1 MEAATDNCVQPN
13 RRRLLRATNDP
24 RSEVAVGICHQ
35 YQCKTLALRACF
47 AWVCTSISP
56 DFGCVMKSTKRER
69 WALDSRGCQKSNVDK
84 VPTVAKDTCRLV
96 PLHHLNFV
104 LVLGGQ
110 PSLVICK
117 LLVVRQKSTRRNS
130 LGIWDVLVAPR
141 VLEVEYFYA
150 MVRHEAFHD
159 VKVYRFIIYL

>member
-1 MEAATDNCVQPN
+1 M
-13 RRRLLRATNDP
+13 
-24 RSEVAVGICHQ
+24 
-35 YQCKTLALRACF
+35 
-47 AWVCTSISP
+47 
-56 DFGCVMKSTKRER
+56 
-69 WALDSRGCQKSNVDK
+69 
-84 VPTVAKDTCRLV
+84 

-150 MVRHEAFHD
+150 MVRHEAFRLLLLLLL
-159 VKVYRFIIYL
+159 VLLMLLLLLMLPSLM

>member
-1 MEAATDNCVQPN
+1 M
-13 RRRLLRATNDP
+13 
-24 RSEVAVGICHQ
+24 
-35 YQCKTLALRACF
+35 
-47 AWVCTSISP
+47 
-56 DFGCVMKSTKRER
+56 
-69 WALDSRGCQKSNVDK
+69 
-84 VPTVAKDTCRLV
+84 

-130 LGIWDVLVAPR
+130 LGIWGVLVAPR
-141 VLEVEYFYA
+141 ILEVEYFYA

-159 VKVYRFIIYL
+159 VKVVVPRLLLLLLLVLLMLLLLLMLPSLM

>member
-1 MEAATDNCVQPN
+1 MLFARWISCKAVL
-13 RRRLLRATNDP
+13 RRRGLQKRLKHLLGT
-24 RSEVAVGICHQ
+24 HL
-35 YQCKTLALRACF
+35 T
-47 AWVCTSISP
+47 
-56 DFGCVMKSTKRER
+56 
-69 WALDSRGCQKSNVDK
+69 WASLVSQQQLKQK
-84 VPTVAKDTCRLV
+84 RLV
-96 PLHHLNFV
+96 PSHHLNFE

-110 PSLVICK
+110 PSFVICK

-159 VKVYRFIIYL
+159 VKVVVPRLLLLLLLVLLMLLLLLMLPSLM

>member
-1 MEAATDNCVQPN
+1 MP
-13 RRRLLRATNDP
+13 
-24 RSEVAVGICHQ
+24 S
-35 YQCKTLALRACF
+35 
-47 AWVCTSISP
+47 
-56 DFGCVMKSTKRER
+56 
-69 WALDSRGCQKSNVDK
+69 
-84 VPTVAKDTCRLV
+84 
-96 PLHHLNFV
+96 HHLNFV

-159 VKVYRFIIYL
+159 VKVVVPRLLLLLLLVLLMLLLLLMLPLELLLRNSCVSLRLFRLSWPAGKYCQVSRSYPQSSLFAVLVVRASHRRLSERSPGSKGCPNDAQAQH